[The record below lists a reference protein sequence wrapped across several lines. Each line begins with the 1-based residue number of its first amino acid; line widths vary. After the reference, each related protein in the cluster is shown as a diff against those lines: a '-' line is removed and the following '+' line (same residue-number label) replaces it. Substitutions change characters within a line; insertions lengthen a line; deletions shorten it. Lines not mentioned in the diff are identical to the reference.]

1 MKTTLI
7 DLPALE
13 RTCKAAKT
21 RPQLAHARAE
31 CAKAA
36 TKVNAALR
44 QAEDGNDQDLLTELD
59 ALWSRLQELITQ
71 LISTDDR
78 EAQMDAWARRSEGQ
92 PLGWDGDAQWHRQQ
106 CQFSI
111 SRAICATYP
120 EVFGLTV
127 DAGREKEISQE
138 LVRRSGRSFKGIA
151 VPLAALSVKVSDA
164 TPQLLRQIQHKDVIS
179 STTPPGGPGGSLIPT
194 LLQAD
199 EYIDVLRPALA
210 IRQLGARIIANLTA
224 NIDLPRMTKTSDSA
238 WFAENSAILRSD
250 EEFDVIPLRPRHC
263 GAILEASRN
272 MIGAAAQS
280 SPDLEAVMRNDLAQV
295 LAQRLDLTAIQGAG
309 TAIEP
314 LGIVTDPAVSFLPP
328 QPVSY
333 DLLVDLTTE
342 LARKN
347 ALQGSLAWLAG
358 SIVRGLLLKLKDDY
372 ARPLGLDLLFQGFPF
387 AFTNLAVGPATV
399 VNPLI
404 FFDAGSLYL
413 GMWSEIDLLLNP
425 YAEDAFSKGNT
436 LLRAAM
442 TVDIQKRWVDA
453 FAYCAITQTPPAN
466 GAQVQP
472 SGPATPPR
480 SPHAPA
486 RGRETV
492 AA

>member
-1 MKTTLI
+1 
-7 DLPALE
+7 
-13 RTCKAAKT
+13 
-21 RPQLAHARAE
+21 
-31 CAKAA
+31 
-36 TKVNAALR
+36 
-44 QAEDGNDQDLLTELD
+44 
-59 ALWSRLQELITQ
+59 
-71 LISTDDR
+71 
-78 EAQMDAWARRSEGQ
+78 
-92 PLGWDGDAQWHRQQ
+92 
-106 CQFSI
+106 
-111 SRAICATYP
+111 
-120 EVFGLTV
+120 
-127 DAGREKEISQE
+127 
-138 LVRRSGRSFKGIA
+138 
-151 VPLAALSVKVSDA
+151 
-164 TPQLLRQIQHKDVIS
+164 
-179 STTPPGGPGGSLIPT
+179 
-194 LLQAD
+194 
-199 EYIDVLRPALA
+199 
-210 IRQLGARIIANLTA
+210 
-224 NIDLPRMTKTSDSA
+224 
-238 WFAENSAILRSD
+238 
-250 EEFDVIPLRPRHC
+250 
-263 GAILEASRN
+263 

-314 LGIVTDPAVSFLPP
+314 LGIVTDPNVSFLPP

-480 SPHAPA
+480 APHAPA

-492 AA
+492 SA